1 MPWLSPGSNDSG
13 GVLDDGCQP
22 SCVEMVEITGLL
34 PAATARIGGQRKYL
48 NAAGKGK
55 VGRTP
60 VVDRRASQGGK
71 AVGGPSAWLG
81 TEAEVAVIRS
91 VESIIER

>member
-34 PAATARIGGQRKYL
+34 PAATPRIGGQRKYL
-48 NAAGKGK
+48 NVAGKGK

-60 VVDRRASQGGK
+60 VVGK
-71 AVGGPSAWLG
+71 AAGGPEHARAGYQPIGDSNAQL
-81 TEAEVAVIRS
+81 
-91 VESIIER
+91 SIPLI